1 MEPLVSIIVPIYNTE
16 RYLSKCIESICR
28 QTYRHL
34 QIILIDDGS
43 TDGCGAIC
51 DEYAARDVRIRVF
64 HRENSGLVAT
74 RMFGLSVATG
84 CYVAWVDSDDWIEP
98 ETYERMIATAI
109 TGDCDMVWCDVMGVH
124 KDKTVLASI
133 LYSNAPS
140 EMIRRILKGEVPG
153 WLWNKL
159 IRRTFYDSVNLQLH
173 VDDNMMEDMLQSV
186 ELLCANPKMGYIS
199 QPMYCYNRTNESAM
213 TAESRTDIAIKG
225 LNNIRHIH
233 DYLTAQGMFNAYRS
247 EFAFL
252 AMKAKL
258 ILLQEKGI
266 SVAKSFYPY
275 AHEHLS
281 CYRMQPPVSWIYWLG
296 FNGGWLGAKMITLYL
311 RIRQR
316 IKA

>member
-1 MEPLVSIIVPIYNTE
+1 MEPLVSVIVPIYNTE
-16 RYLSKCIESICR
+16 KYLPKCIESICR

-34 QIILIDDGS
+34 QIILVDDGS
-43 TDGCGAIC
+43 SDRCGEIC
-51 DEYAARDVRIRVF
+51 DEYTRKDERVEVI
-64 HRENSGLVAT
+64 HQQNSGVVTA
-74 RMFGLSVATG
+74 RNAGLSLAKG
-84 CYVAWVDSDDWIEP
+84 EYLAFVDSDDWIEP
-98 ETYERMIATAI
+98 EIYERMIAVAV

-124 KDKTVLASI
+124 KDKNALASI

-140 EMIRRILKGEVPG
+140 EMICRILKGEVPG

-173 VDDNMMEDMLQSV
+173 VDDNILEDMLQSV
-186 ELLCANPKMGYIS
+186 KLLCADPKMGYIN
-199 QPMYCYNRTNESAM
+199 QPMYCYNRTNETAV
-213 TAESRTDIAIKG
+213 TAENRSDIVIKG

-233 DYLTAQGMFNAYRS
+233 DYLTAQGLFNAYRS

-281 CYRMQPPVSWIYWLG
+281 CYRMQPLVSWIYWLG
-296 FNGGWLGAKMITLYL
+296 FNGGWLGAKMIMFYL
-311 RIRQR
+311 NINKRER
-316 IKA
+316 